1 MAQGTYCCSPPH
13 DQTRLTHRLF
23 LGIAFRCLVF
33 FLYFFSATLSLFALL
48 LLVTDLPKRAQRSL
62 LLQGY
67 IKIVDLGLA
76 KIIPS
81 GYTWT
86 ICGTPD
92 YLAPEII
99 LNEGHDQAVDFWAL
113 VRAFSPM
120 FLRTYGMT

>member
-1 MAQGTYCCSPPH
+1 MST
-13 DQTRLTHRLF
+13 
-23 LGIAFRCLVF
+23 
-33 FLYFFSATLSLFALL
+33 FS
-48 LLVTDLPKRAQRSL
+48 Q
-62 LLQGY
+62 QGY

-76 KIIPS
+76 KVIPG

-113 VRAFSPM
+113 VSTIIPKGQHLLAISIVAK
-120 FLRTYGMT
+120 